1 MFISFNNKFSNSIIM
16 STNESTHIL
25 LLQYMRII
33 TRQQDTLINTI
44 NSMQQQNE
52 NLYSLISDLIRIQ
65 NETSTTR
72 TTTTRQQPRT
82 YASTNRTRR
91 TTINRP
97 RTRMFFPSTLS
108 GITERM
114 TRTPRIVTHAPS
126 MRVNIPGT
134 VNQNT
139 TTEDILNESFNSYNP
154 ISIRPSLFQ
163 IRRATRILEFRD
175 ISNTTHQICP
185 IDREILNPSDTV
197 MQILH
202 CNHYFRESNL
212 RRHFRNNTR
221 CPLCRFDIRNYIP
234 SLAETSP
241 LLSSRPS
248 IPPPPPPINLPPTR
262 RAMPPPPPPPPLPE
276 DDDDDFSFNDIE
288 NPFETRH
295 SANINPSQQST
306 QEIQELL
313 GRAIESAINSD
324 SSGNNILAFEYS
336 VSIGTNP
343 DNTTNE

>member
-65 NETSTTR
+65 NETATTR

-108 GITERM
+108 GITERIN
-114 TRTPRIVTHAPS
+114 RTPRIVTHAPS

-262 RAMPPPPPPPPLPE
+262 RTMPPPPPPPPLPE
-276 DDDDDFSFNDIE
+276 DDDDNFSFNDIE

-313 GRAIESAINSD
+313 GRAIENAINSD
-324 SSGNNILAFEYS
+324 SSGNNVLAFEYS
-336 VSIGTNP
+336 VSIGTNS
-343 DNTTNE
+343 DNSTE

>member
-1 MFISFNNKFSNSIIM
+1 
-16 STNESTHIL
+16 
-25 LLQYMRII
+25 MRII

-52 NLYSLISDLIRIQ
+52 NLYSLISDLIRLQ
-65 NETSTTR
+65 NDTSTTR
-72 TTTTRQQPRT
+72 TTTTRQQQPRT

-114 TRTPRIVTHAPS
+114 TRTPRIVTHTPN

-295 SANINPSQQST
+295 STNINPSQQST

-324 SSGNNILAFEYS
+324 SSGNNVLSFEYS
-336 VSIGTNP
+336 VSIGTNT

>member
-1 MFISFNNKFSNSIIM
+1 
-16 STNESTHIL
+16 
-25 LLQYMRII
+25 
-33 TRQQDTLINTI
+33 
-44 NSMQQQNE
+44 MQQQNE

-65 NETSTTR
+65 NETATTR

-91 TTINRP
+91 TTVNRP

-248 IPPPPPPINLPPTR
+248 IPPPPPPVNLPPTR
-262 RAMPPPPPPPPLPE
+262 RAIPPPPPPPPLPE

-306 QEIQELL
+306 QEIRELL
-313 GRAIESAINSD
+313 GRAIENAINSD
-324 SSGNNILAFEYS
+324 SSGNNVLAFEYS
-336 VSIGTNP
+336 VSTVSY
-343 DNTTNE
+343 THLRAHET

>member
-65 NETSTTR
+65 NETATTR

-108 GITERM
+108 GITERIN
-114 TRTPRIVTHAPS
+114 RTPRIVTHAPS

-202 CNHYFRESNL
+202 CNLNI
-212 RRHFRNNTR
+212 
-221 CPLCRFDIRNYIP
+221 C
-234 SLAETSP
+234 LA
-241 LLSSRPS
+241 
-248 IPPPPPPINLPPTR
+248 
-262 RAMPPPPPPPPLPE
+262 
-276 DDDDDFSFNDIE
+276 
-288 NPFETRH
+288 H
-295 SANINPSQQST
+295 
-306 QEIQELL
+306 
-313 GRAIESAINSD
+313 
-324 SSGNNILAFEYS
+324 
-336 VSIGTNP
+336 
-343 DNTTNE
+343 

>member
-33 TRQQDTLINTI
+33 SRQQDTLINTI

-65 NETSTTR
+65 NETATTR

-108 GITERM
+108 GITERIN
-114 TRTPRIVTHAPS
+114 RTPRIVTHAPS

-262 RAMPPPPPPPPLPE
+262 RTMPPPPPPPPLPE
-276 DDDDDFSFNDIE
+276 DDDDNFSFNDIE

-313 GRAIESAINSD
+313 GRAIENAINSD
-324 SSGNNILAFEYS
+324 SSGNNVLAFEYS

>member
-1 MFISFNNKFSNSIIM
+1 
-16 STNESTHIL
+16 
-25 LLQYMRII
+25 MRII

-65 NETSTTR
+65 NETATTR

-108 GITERM
+108 GITERIN
-114 TRTPRIVTHAPS
+114 RTPRIVTHAPS

-262 RAMPPPPPPPPLPE
+262 RTMPPPPPPPPLPE

-313 GRAIESAINSD
+313 GRAIENAINSD
-324 SSGNNILAFEYS
+324 SSGNNVLAFEYS

>member
-1 MFISFNNKFSNSIIM
+1 
-16 STNESTHIL
+16 
-25 LLQYMRII
+25 
-33 TRQQDTLINTI
+33 
-44 NSMQQQNE
+44 
-52 NLYSLISDLIRIQ
+52 
-65 NETSTTR
+65 
-72 TTTTRQQPRT
+72 
-82 YASTNRTRR
+82 
-91 TTINRP
+91 
-97 RTRMFFPSTLS
+97 
-108 GITERM
+108 
-114 TRTPRIVTHAPS
+114 

-248 IPPPPPPINLPPTR
+248 IPPPPPPVNLPPTR
-262 RAMPPPPPPPPLPE
+262 RAIPPPPPPPPLPE

>member
-1 MFISFNNKFSNSIIM
+1 MFISFNNKFSNSNIM

-33 TRQQDTLINTI
+33 SRQQDTLINTI

-65 NETSTTR
+65 NDTSITR
-72 TTTTRQQPRT
+72 TTTRQQPRT
-82 YASTNRTRR
+82 HASTNRTRR

-114 TRTPRIVTHAPS
+114 NRTPRIVTHPPS

-134 VNQNT
+134 VNQTT
-139 TTEDILNESFNSYNP
+139 TTEDIINESFNNYNP

-185 IDREILNPSDTV
+185 IDREILINHSHEELGNILMHQAFPRLSKTPGQVKTSAPSV
-197 MQILH
+197 G
-202 CNHYFRESNL
+202 E
-212 RRHFRNNTR
+212 NT
-221 CPLCRFDIRNYIP
+221 
-234 SLAETSP
+234 
-241 LLSSRPS
+241 
-248 IPPPPPPINLPPTR
+248 
-262 RAMPPPPPPPPLPE
+262 
-276 DDDDDFSFNDIE
+276 NDILKE
-288 NPFETRH
+288 IGITSSQIEQLRKK
-295 SANINPSQQST
+295 NIIS
-306 QEIQELL
+306 
-313 GRAIESAINSD
+313 
-324 SSGNNILAFEYS
+324 
-336 VSIGTNP
+336 
-343 DNTTNE
+343 